1 MSTLKLLHNPRCSKS
16 REALALLREHGI
28 EPEIIEYLK
37 TPLDGATL
45 QSLCTALQRE
55 PVDLIRFKEDTAKQL
70 GLQPGDTRP
79 HEEWLQHLAQHPVL
93 LERPIAWQGNS
104 AVIGRPT
111 EALASWL
118 VRLNNRSLG
127 AN

>member
-16 REALALLREHGI
+16 REALALLREQSI

-37 TPLDGATL
+37 TPLDLATL
-45 QSLCTALQRE
+45 DRLCSALQRE
-55 PVDLIRFKEDTAKQL
+55 PQDLIRFKEDLAKQL
-70 GLQPGDTRP
+70 DLHANDTRP
-79 HEEWLQHLAQHPVL
+79 RQEWLQLLAQHPVL

-118 VRLNNRSLG
+118 ETLKH
-127 AN
+127 

>member
-1 MSTLKLLHNPRCSKS
+1 MIVSTLKLLHNPRCSKS

-79 HEEWLQHLAQHPVL
+79 REEWLQHLAQHPVL

-111 EALASWL
+111 EALANWL
-118 VRLNNRSLG
+118 ETLKH
-127 AN
+127 

>member
-28 EPEIIEYLK
+28 EPAIIEYLK

-70 GLQPGDTRP
+70 GLQPDDTRQR
-79 HEEWLQHLAQHPVL
+79 EEWLQHLARHPVL

-118 VRLNNRSLG
+118 ETLKH
-127 AN
+127 

>member
-37 TPLDGATL
+37 TPLDLATL
-45 QSLCTALQRE
+45 DRLCSALQRE
-55 PVDLIRFKEDTAKQL
+55 PQDLIRFKEDLAKQRDL
-70 GLQPGDTRP
+70 HANDTRP
-79 HEEWLQHLAQHPVL
+79 RQEWLQLLAQHPVL
-93 LERPIAWQGNS
+93 LERPIAWQGDS

-111 EALASWL
+111 EALAEWL
-118 VRLNNRSLG
+118 ETLQR
-127 AN
+127 